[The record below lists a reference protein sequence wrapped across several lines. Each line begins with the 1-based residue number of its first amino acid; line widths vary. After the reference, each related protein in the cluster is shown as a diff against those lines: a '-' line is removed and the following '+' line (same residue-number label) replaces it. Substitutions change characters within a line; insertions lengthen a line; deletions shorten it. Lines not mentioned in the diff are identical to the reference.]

1 MQRPA
6 CDSNPLSAFSLQP
19 PPPYIRKLRGEI
31 PSSHIKTPGLNL
43 GKLPSSV
50 GNADPDL
57 VLKLTPTGVT
67 FLHER
72 RFKERYKGSQTCS
85 VDINGNLW
93 LSAKELQE
101 ESKKPD
107 KDIGKKKKVRTP
119 PNLQKLLLFET
130 SEPDRYITGS
140 GAISQEIGTQENFS
154 PDCDQIS
161 AKKSRK
167 KSYRVNKAKVRSR
180 IITYIN
186 TQKGKKNLF
195 FWTVTFPAHTPD
207 DTCYQAFNTWL
218 TALRQR
224 GMLKDYLWIAERQTG
239 ERLKDE
245 KEATNT
251 IHFHMAIPHYMN
263 VQRANA
269 MMRGTL
275 KNLAKEGLMPGAVCS
290 GKTGDTYFLP
300 CVAKYNGVDICKHRK
315 TKRIINFAIKKGS
328 VALANYLTKYVTK
341 NDSEFPKLAFH
352 NSRGFSCLFTAVTF
366 TLTEFKN
373 LGFGAF
379 LNRVRVFKMNFATF
393 VPWLYGPPP
402 LLEQHLYQLNSLIQ
416 TAFDNGTKQSAN

>member
-19 PPPYIRKLRGEI
+19 PPPYIRKLRGDI
-31 PSSHIKTPGLNL
+31 PSSYLKTPGLNL

-57 VLKLTPTGVT
+57 VLKLTGTGVT

-72 RFKERYKGSQTCS
+72 RFKERYKGSQTCA

-93 LSAKELQE
+93 LNSRELQE
-101 ESKKPD
+101 DSKKPD
-107 KDIGKKKKVRTP
+107 KDVGKKKRVGTP
-119 PNLQKLLLFET
+119 PNPQKLLLLEC
-130 SEPDRYITGS
+130 EPDRYLSGS
-140 GAISQEIGTQENFS
+140 GAISE
-154 PDCDQIS
+154 IS
-161 AKKSRK
+161 ATQGNLCPLVEKNEKKERK
-167 KSYRVNKAKVRSR
+167 KSYRVNKAKVRGR
-180 IITYIN
+180 ILTYIN

-224 GMLKDYLWIAERQTG
+224 GMLREYLWIAERQTG

-245 KEATNT
+245 KDPTNT
-251 IHFHMAIPHYMN
+251 IHFHIAIPHYMN

-275 KNLAKEGLMPGAVCS
+275 KNLAKAGLMPGAVCS

-328 VALANYLTKYVTK
+328 SALANYLTKYVTK

-366 TLTEFKN
+366 TLTEFKK

-402 LLEQHLYQLNSLIQ
+402 LLEKHLYELNSLIQ
-416 TAFDNGTKQSAN
+416 TAFDNGQSTR